1 LMLVAVGFLL
11 RVIPLLQYPRVGG
24 DPFLHYAYSM
34 ALLNGK
40 LSLPVEAGN
49 TGTTIELYYPP
60 LFHLI
65 TLAFFLAFPHV
76 DPYVIMKILASAMD
90 ALILV
95 PVYLIVKHVSG
106 SSTGGLLASYALMTT
121 RNDYQM
127 LSWGGYANIAGL
139 LLGTSL
145 VYAII
150 INRLDLSAIFT
161 AALGLTHHLS
171 TIFLVAFLTPYFAIL
186 LLMKRRFTNSMVG
199 VIIGGIVS
207 YVTFYAF
214 AWRSI
219 LYYYSNFSPAYDQA
233 LYMTAYILELV
244 GPLLL
249 ISAAVSLLFLYAR
262 GRLQFVRTNM
272 ILLIWLAVPFILSYA
287 YLLGVQ
293 WHGVRWIAFIP
304 EPLAIMTGVCLGGL
318 EKKRLISVTFI
329 LLCTLQL
336 LFTIQ
341 GYQLDILHSV
351 IR

>member
-1 LMLVAVGFLL
+1 
-11 RVIPLLQYPRVGG
+11 
-24 DPFLHYAYSM
+24 
-34 ALLNGK
+34 
-40 LSLPVEAGN
+40 
-49 TGTTIELYYPP
+49 
-60 LFHLI
+60 
-65 TLAFFLAFPHV
+65 
-76 DPYVIMKILASAMD
+76 
-90 ALILV
+90 
-95 PVYLIVKHVSG
+95 
-106 SSTGGLLASYALMTT
+106 MTT

-139 LLGTSL
+139 LLATCL
-145 VYAII
+145 VYAIM
-150 INRLDLSAIFT
+150 INRLDLSAIFS

-171 TIFLVAFLTPYFAIL
+171 TIFIVVVLTPYFMIL
-186 LLMKRRFTNSMVG
+186 FLRKRRISNSLLG
-199 VIIGGIVS
+199 VMIGGIVS
-207 YVTFYAF
+207 YFTFYAF

-262 GRLQFVRTNM
+262 ARLQFVRTNM
-272 ILLIWLAVPFILSYA
+272 ILLIWAAVPFILSYA

-304 EPLAIMTGVCLGGL
+304 EPLAVLTGVGLAKL
-318 EKKRLISVTFI
+318 EKKRFLIFTFI
-329 LLCTLQL
+329 LLCTVQL